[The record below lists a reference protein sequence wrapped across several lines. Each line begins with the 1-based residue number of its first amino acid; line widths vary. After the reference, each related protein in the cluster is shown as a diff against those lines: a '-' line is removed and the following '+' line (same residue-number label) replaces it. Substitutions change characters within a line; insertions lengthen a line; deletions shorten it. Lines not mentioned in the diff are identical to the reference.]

1 MATFISSIV
10 LSSGVVV
17 DIPIFPTPVSQT
29 LPCPYNT
36 YSRSGGIL
44 AYWQGTTL
52 QSSTLSAED
61 MLELINLL
69 NNWNC
74 TSLEYETIS
83 NPGRYVSPLFWS
95 WWGSSNGMCLS
106 MPAQKNS
113 NTVRIL
119 ATGIANQAQPRYFD
133 GENTYNSAGYTN
145 YYQALVQDYDDTQTL
160 FNIVRGYNWAI
171 SIASK
176 SLAGQGL
183 TGRGIGK
190 ATLESNI
197 AAYFQT
203 HPNTQIQVY
212 GYDPDSNTDPFII
225 NDPSG
230 IGGGLGDHEDPELI
244 EKVPI
249 PDLPTLSAVDTG
261 LVTLYTAT
269 NAQLQS
275 LGTYLWSSLWD
286 VETNFKKLFASPM
299 DCIVGLSIV
308 PVAPPAGAAQNV
320 KFGNITTTIALNK
333 LSSQYVEVDC
343 GSLSVKEYVGS
354 FLDYAPYV
362 KLNLFLPFIGY
373 IDLSPDDVMKDSIH
387 VIYHVDVLSGACVAM
402 VETSKKGLLYSYSG
416 SCSANVP
423 VTAINYSGAIQNAVS
438 AVGGGLTA
446 AAGMATGVA
455 PLTAVGAA
463 QMLQSASNTALNSKP
478 TIQRSGAMGG
488 AAGLMGCQN
497 PFLVITR
504 PRMSVP
510 DKLNKFAGLTTN
522 VTMKLG
528 TLKGFTQIEH
538 IHLSGISATQEEKDE
553 LEKLL
558 RQGVIF

>member
-1 MATFISSIV
+1 MV
-10 LSSGVVV
+10 LCKNIKLNAG
-17 DIPIFPTPVSQT
+17 DIEITAFDPI
-29 LPCPYNT
+29 N
-36 YSRSGGIL
+36 
-44 AYWQGTTL
+44 
-52 QSSTLSAED
+52 
-61 MLELINLL
+61 
-69 NNWNC
+69 
-74 TSLEYETIS
+74 
-83 NPGRYVSPLFWS
+83 
-95 WWGSSNGMCLS
+95 
-106 MPAQKNS
+106 
-113 NTVRIL
+113 
-119 ATGIANQAQPRYFD
+119 
-133 GENTYNSAGYTN
+133 
-145 YYQALVQDYDDTQTL
+145 
-160 FNIVRGYNWAI
+160 
-171 SIASK
+171 
-176 SLAGQGL
+176 
-183 TGRGIGK
+183 
-190 ATLESNI
+190 
-197 AAYFQT
+197 
-203 HPNTQIQVY
+203 
-212 GYDPDSNTDPFII
+212 NTDPYII
-225 NDPSG
+225 DDPSTF
-230 IGGGLGDHEDPELI
+230 GGGDGSGEDPDAI
-244 EKVPI
+244 EKMPI
-249 PDLPTLSAVDTG
+249 PDLPSLSAVDTG

-275 LGTYLWSSLWD
+275 LGGYLWSSLWD
-286 VETNFKKLFASPM
+286 IETNFKKLFASPM

-362 KLNLFLPFIGY
+362 KLNLYLPFIGY
-373 IDLSPDDVMKDSIH
+373 IDLSPDDVMKDTIH
-387 VIYHVDVLSGACVAM
+387 VVYHVDVLSGACVAM
-402 VETSKKGLLYSYSG
+402 VETGKKGLLYSYSG

-455 PLTAVGAA
+455 PLTAVGAT

-478 TIQRSGAMGG
+478 AIQRSGAMGG
-488 AAGLMGCQN
+488 AAGLMGCQK

-522 VTMKLG
+522 VTMTLG
-528 TLKGFTQIEH
+528 KLKGFTQIEH